1 MPLRSDGQGL
11 GTLGVIDRTL
21 GTLTPEQMQ
30 ILKVLS
36 GALLSR
42 LQLHR
47 KKLHLIEDLRNARVG

>member
-1 MPLRSDGQGL
+1 
-11 GTLGVIDRTL
+11 
-21 GTLTPEQMQ
+21 MQ

-47 KKLHLIEDLRNARVG
+47 VLLLIEDLRNACVG

>member
-11 GTLGVIDRTL
+11 GNLCVIDRTL

-36 GALLSR
+36 GAVLSR

-47 KKLHLIEDLRNARVG
+47 VLLLIEDLRNVRVG